1 MPIFLE
7 EYLQKNLLRCSIRE
21 ILLDKELAQLGDAY
35 VNFIYSLAL
44 SISERRP
51 LGKKVSSEILANAIK
66 ESDIRRLLPSGSDRH
81 TQGDAAE
88 ALILCSWITDRVTI
102 EEAVRI
108 LRKEADP
115 VKAFKGL
122 LLQVMKE
129 FSEKGLKERVSEPLR
144 EL

>member
-7 EYLQKNLLRCSIRE
+7 EYFQRNLSGRSIRE

-51 LGKKVSSEILANAIK
+51 LGKKVSSDILANAIK

-81 TQGDAAE
+81 AQGDAAE
-88 ALILCSWITDRVTI
+88 ALMLSSWITGMVTI
-102 EEAVRI
+102 EEAVRV
-108 LRKEADP
+108 LRKETDP
-115 VKAFKGL
+115 VRAFKGL
-122 LLQVMKE
+122 LLQAMKG
-129 FSEKGLKERVSEPLR
+129 FEKGLKDRVSEPLR

>member
-7 EYLQKNLLRCSIRE
+7 ECFQKNLSGRSIRE

-51 LGKKVSSEILANAIK
+51 LGKKVSSEILANAVK

-81 TQGDAAE
+81 AQGDAAE
-88 ALILCSWITDRVTI
+88 ALILYSWITDRVTI
-102 EEAVRI
+102 EEAVGV
-108 LRKEADP
+108 LKKETDP

-129 FSEKGLKERVSEPLR
+129 YEKGLKDRVSEPLR

>member
-7 EYLQKNLLRCSIRE
+7 ECFQKNLSRRSIRE
-21 ILLDKELAQLGDAY
+21 ILLDKELAQLGDAC

-66 ESDIRRLLPSGSDRH
+66 ESDIRRLLPCGSDRH
-81 TQGDAAE
+81 AQGDAAE
-88 ALILCSWITDRVTI
+88 ALILSSWITDKVTI
-102 EEAVRI
+102 EEAVGA
-108 LRKEADP
+108 LRKETDP

-129 FSEKGLKERVSEPLR
+129 YEKNLSVLPDADERD
-144 EL
+144 

>member
-7 EYLQKNLLRCSIRE
+7 EYFQKNLSGRSIRE

-51 LGKKVSSEILANAIK
+51 LGKKVSSDILANAIK

-81 TQGDAAE
+81 AQGDAAE
-88 ALILCSWITDRVTI
+88 ALILSSWITGRVTI
-102 EEAVRI
+102 EEAVRV
-108 LRKEADP
+108 LGKETDP
-115 VKAFKGL
+115 VRAFKGL
-122 LLQVMKE
+122 LLQVMKG
-129 FSEKGLKERVSEPLR
+129 FEKGLKDRVSEPLR